1 MRYRI
6 FVCSQSLTML
16 MNFLAHAFLS
26 GDHNDILFGNFVADS
41 IKGKMLDQY
50 SEKIRQGVLLHRN
63 IDTFTDQHP
72 LVRQAV
78 IDLRPE
84 FGKFSAVVLDIYFDH
99 YLALHWSRYSEIELI
114 DYASK
119 VYSVLFQRFRISP
132 PRSKRIL
139 PYMYAQNW
147 LVGYANFRDLERV
160 FRGMSRRSSFESGM
174 ERAVDHLRLNHE
186 KFEKVFFEFFPELI
200 MFSENFRLQFFAEQS
215 DNC

>member
-1 MRYRI
+1 
-6 FVCSQSLTML
+6 
-16 MNFLAHAFLS
+16 MNFLAHAYLS
-26 GDHNDILFGNFVADS
+26 GDDNDILFGNFVADS

-63 IDTFTDQHP
+63 IDTFTDNHP

-99 YLALHWSRYSEIELI
+99 YLALHWNQYSGIELAE
-114 DYASK
+114 YASNM
-119 VYSVLFQRFRISP
+119 YSILFKRFGISP

-174 ERAVDHLRLNHE
+174 ERAVDHLKRNHE
-186 KFEKVFFEFFPELI
+186 KFELVFFGFFPELI
-200 MFSENFRLQFFAEQS
+200 VFSENFRKQFYSNQDEIAS
-215 DNC
+215 GLVK